1 MEREK
6 KANQDDAMQENL
18 VQEVNEEDE
27 PDEDQIYDEE
37 DDPKKGIRV
46 FNRDY
51 DQMDLATAEEEAK

>member
-51 DQMDLATAEEEAK
+51 D